1 MYVRY
6 CSFQSQQMCAKYDTG
21 SQVVQAEY
29 GHKWW
34 AWFILIPMQAFLYL
48 NELCDEIAWSSWE
61 RDYAC

>member
-1 MYVRY
+1 
-6 CSFQSQQMCAKYDTG
+6 MCAKYDTG